1 MPRQLAFP
9 FAPAAEPL
17 EPFEPILIRHAH
29 ARRYVVRVRA
39 DGSVRVTIPRGGSR
53 RQAIA
58 FAAQQREWIL
68 RQRARVAEERR
79 KPHVQLAP
87 EQRASL
93 WAQAKLVLPV
103 RLAELAARVDLT
115 VARVSVR
122 NQRWRW
128 GSCSRNGHICL
139 NWRLVQMPE
148 WIRDYVM
155 IHELMHLKRLDHSA
169 RFWRLVAAACPE
181 YEQARRWL
189 RQFGSLEV
197 G

>member
-1 MPRQLAFP
+1 MPGQLTFD
-9 FAPAAEPL
+9 FAAPVEPL
-17 EPFEPILIRHAH
+17 DLFEPVLIRHPR
-29 ARRYVVRVRA
+29 ARRYVVRVRD

-58 FAAQQREWIL
+58 FVATQREWIL
-68 RQRARVAEERR
+68 RQRARVAEEQRR
-79 KPHVQLAP
+79 RPRLAP
-87 EQRASL
+87 ERQASL
-93 WAQAKLVLPV
+93 WTQAKLVLPS
-103 RLAELAARVDLT
+103 RLAELAARFNLT
-115 VARVSVR
+115 VADVSVG

-128 GSCSRNGHICL
+128 GSCSRAGHICL

-181 YEQARRWL
+181 HQEARRWL
-189 RQFGSLEV
+189 RRFGRLEID
-197 G
+197 